1 MAMPALEQRYWTAA
15 DVRALPDDGNRYEC
29 IDGELLVTPAPRGGH
44 QAALSELFRRVDA
57 YVTPRGLGILL
68 WSPADIELEPG
79 SLVQPD
85 LFVARLAPGITKF
98 RNWSEIVGLELAL
111 EVLSPSTARYDR
123 MVKRKFYQ
131 RAGVTEYWIVDL
143 DARLI
148 ERWRPQ
154 DDKPEI
160 VFETLQWQPADA
172 ADALVL
178 DVAGFFAALCE

>member
-1 MAMPALEQRYWTAA
+1 MAMPALAPRYWTAA
-15 DVRALPDDGNRYEC
+15 AVRELPDDGNRYEC

-57 YVTPRGLGILL
+57 YVTPHRLGVLL

-85 LFVARLAPGITKF
+85 LFVARLAPGVTKF
-98 RNWSEIVGLELAL
+98 RNWTEIVGLELAI

-123 MVKRKFYQ
+123 MVKRRFYQ

-148 ERWRPQ
+148 ERWRPE
-154 DDKPEI
+154 DEKPEI
-160 VFETLQWQPADA
+160 VFTTLRWQPSGAPEP
-172 ADALVL
+172 LML
-178 DVAGFFAALCE
+178 DVAGFFAAVCD